1 MPPAQHSSA
10 RFLLCRLI
18 CYDLRLVCT
27 GGKMKLLYWLDEW
40 LTLNDND
47 KQAKLPTSG
56 GDLLGDV
63 YVKYHFIDIN
73 KPLLFTFSPAGTN
86 VQERDLND
94 DFSPWGFQLAQKQNV
109 NIIAFQH
116 LGKSNWFRNR
126 NLIFF
131 VEQLS
136 PLLSPFKT
144 KLGYGLSR
152 GGFAVG
158 AFAKLLKLDNV
169 LFFHPVSTKNKQLAP
184 WDDRSST
191 EIAQQYD
198 WQSDYHDLDLG
209 DAEGY
214 IIYDPTNRIDR
225 QHAKRY
231 KQLTHL
237 RVFGMGHGTHAT
249 YLNKFGFY
257 KHVAVDFIRHQQI
270 DIAQFRLQ
278 TKTLRFKEDY
288 YKRLNKANARSTH
301 RQALLSKAHNI
312 LIDEKQAHVQEHQAQ
327 IDIQPLIDVAIKHQ
341 DEHPKDA
348 IELLKLAQQL
358 APEDPLVKHKL
369 KQLK

>member
-1 MPPAQHSSA
+1 
-10 RFLLCRLI
+10 
-18 CYDLRLVCT
+18 
-27 GGKMKLLYWLDEW
+27 MKLLYWLDEW
-40 LTLNDND
+40 LTLSDD
-47 KQAKLPTSG
+47 ERQAKLPASG

-63 YVKYHFIDIN
+63 YVKYHFVDLT
-73 KPLLFTFSPAGTN
+73 KPLLFTFSPAGTDI
-86 VQERDLND
+86 QERDLNE
-94 DFSPWGFQLAQKQNV
+94 DFAPWGYHLAQKQDV

-131 VEQLS
+131 IEQLS
-136 PLLSPFKT
+136 TLLSPFKT

-158 AFAKLLKLDNV
+158 AFAKLLKLDKV
-169 LFFHPVSTKNKQLAP
+169 LLFHPVSTTNKLIAP

-198 WQSDYHDLDLG
+198 WQGDYHDLDLG
-209 DAEGY
+209 DAKGY

-257 KHVAVDFIRHQQI
+257 KQVAVDFIRDQQI

-278 TKTLRFKEDY
+278 TKTLRLKEDY
-288 YKRLNKANARSTH
+288 YKKLNKANAKSAH
-301 RQALLSKAHNI
+301 RQALLSTAHTI
-312 LIDEKQAHVQEHQAQ
+312 LIDEKAAHVKEHQEK
-327 IDIQPLIDVAIKHQ
+327 IDIQPLIEVAIKHQ
-341 DEHPKDA
+341 DESPNDA
-348 IELLKLAQQL
+348 IKLLEVAQQL
-358 APEDPLVKHKL
+358 VPDDPLVEHKL
-369 KQLK
+369 RQLE

>member
-1 MPPAQHSSA
+1 
-10 RFLLCRLI
+10 
-18 CYDLRLVCT
+18 
-27 GGKMKLLYWLDEW
+27 MKLLYWLDEW
-40 LTLNDND
+40 LTLNDD
-47 KQAKLPTSG
+47 ERQAKLPTSG

-63 YVKYHFIDIN
+63 YVKYHFVDLN
-73 KPLLFTFSPAGTN
+73 KPLLFTFSPAGTD
-86 VQERDLND
+86 VQERDLNE
-94 DFSPWGFQLAQKQNV
+94 DFAPWGYHLAQKQNV

-131 VEQLS
+131 IEQLA
-136 PLLSPFKT
+136 PLLYPFKT

-158 AFAKLLKLDNV
+158 AFAKLLKLDKV
-169 LFFHPVSTKNKQLAP
+169 LFFHPVSTKNKLLAP

-198 WQSDYHDLDLG
+198 WQGDYHDLDLG

-257 KHVAVDFIRHQQI
+257 KQVAVDFIRDQQI

-278 TKTLRFKEDY
+278 TKTLRLKEDY
-288 YKRLNKANARSTH
+288 YKKLNKANAKSPH
-301 RQALLSKAHNI
+301 RQALLSTAHTI
-312 LIDEKQAHVQEHQAQ
+312 LIDEKATHVKEHQAQ

-341 DEHPKDA
+341 DENPTDA
-348 IELLKLAQQL
+348 IKLLEVAQQL
-358 APEDPLVKHKL
+358 VPDDPLVEHKL

>member
-1 MPPAQHSSA
+1 
-10 RFLLCRLI
+10 
-18 CYDLRLVCT
+18 
-27 GGKMKLLYWLDEW
+27 MKLLYWLDEW
-40 LTLNDND
+40 LTLSYDER
-47 KQAKLPTSG
+47 QAKLPASG

-63 YVKYHFIDIN
+63 YVKYHFVDLN
-73 KPLLFTFSPAGTN
+73 KPLLFTFSPAGTDI
-86 VQERDLND
+86 QERDLNE
-94 DFSPWGFQLAQKQNV
+94 DFAPWGYHLAQKQDV

-131 VEQLS
+131 IEQLS
-136 PLLSPFKT
+136 TLLSPFKT

-158 AFAKLLKLDNV
+158 AFAKLLKLDKV
-169 LFFHPVSTKNKQLAP
+169 LLFHPVSTKNKLIAP

-198 WQSDYHDLDLG
+198 WQDDYHDLDLG
-209 DAEGY
+209 DAKGY

-257 KHVAVDFIRHQQI
+257 KQVAVDFIRDQQI

-278 TKTLRFKEDY
+278 TKTLRLKEDY
-288 YKRLNKANARSTH
+288 YKKLNKANAKSAH
-301 RQALLSKAHNI
+301 RQALLSTAHTI
-312 LIDEKQAHVQEHQAQ
+312 LIDEKAAHVKEHQEK
-327 IDIQPLIDVAIKHQ
+327 IDIQPLIEVAIKHQ
-341 DEHPKDA
+341 DESPNDA
-348 IELLKLAQQL
+348 IKLLEVAQQL
-358 APEDPLVKHKL
+358 VPDDPLVEHKL
-369 KQLK
+369 RQLE

>member
-1 MPPAQHSSA
+1 
-10 RFLLCRLI
+10 
-18 CYDLRLVCT
+18 
-27 GGKMKLLYWLDEW
+27 MKLLYWLDEW
-40 LTLNDND
+40 LTLNDD
-47 KQAKLPTSG
+47 ERQAKLPTSG

-63 YVKYHFIDIN
+63 YVKYHFVDPN
-73 KPLLFTFSPAGTN
+73 KPLLFTFSPAGTD
-86 VQERDLND
+86 VQERDLNE
-94 DFSPWGFQLAQKQNV
+94 DFAPWGYHLAQKQHV

-131 VEQLS
+131 IEQLA

-158 AFAKLLKLDNV
+158 AFAKLLKLDKV
-169 LFFHPVSTKNKQLAP
+169 LFFHPVSTKNKLLAP

-191 EIAQQYD
+191 KIAQQYD
-198 WQSDYHDLDLG
+198 WQGDYHDLDLG

-257 KHVAVDFIRHQQI
+257 KQVAVDFIRDQQI

-278 TKTLRFKEDY
+278 TKTLRLKEDY
-288 YKRLNKANARSTH
+288 YKKLNKANAKSPH
-301 RQALLSKAHNI
+301 RQALLSTAHTI
-312 LIDEKQAHVQEHQAQ
+312 LIDEKATHVKEHQAQ

-341 DEHPKDA
+341 DENPTDA
-348 IELLKLAQQL
+348 IKLLEVAQQL
-358 APEDPLVKHKL
+358 VPDDPLVEHKL

>member
-1 MPPAQHSSA
+1 
-10 RFLLCRLI
+10 
-18 CYDLRLVCT
+18 
-27 GGKMKLLYWLDEW
+27 MKLLYWLDEW
-40 LTLNDND
+40 LTLSDD
-47 KQAKLPTSG
+47 ERQAKLPASG

-63 YVKYHFIDIN
+63 YVKYHFVDLN
-73 KPLLFTFSPAGTN
+73 KPLLFTFSPAGTDI
-86 VQERDLND
+86 QERDLNE
-94 DFSPWGFQLAQKQNV
+94 DFAPWGYYLAQKQDV

-131 VEQLS
+131 IEQLS
-136 PLLSPFKT
+136 TLLSPFKT

-158 AFAKLLKLDNV
+158 AFAKLLKLDKV
-169 LFFHPVSTKNKQLAP
+169 LLFHPVSTKNKLIAP

-198 WQSDYHDLDLG
+198 WQDDYHDLDLG
-209 DAEGY
+209 DAKGY

-257 KHVAVDFIRHQQI
+257 KQVAVDFIRDQQI

-278 TKTLRFKEDY
+278 TKTLRLKEDY
-288 YKRLNKANARSTH
+288 YKKLNKANAKSAH
-301 RQALLSKAHNI
+301 RQALLSTAHTI
-312 LIDEKQAHVQEHQAQ
+312 LIDEKAAHVKEHQEK
-327 IDIQPLIDVAIKHQ
+327 IDIQPLIEVAIKHQ
-341 DEHPKDA
+341 DESPNDA
-348 IELLKLAQQL
+348 IKLLEVAQQL
-358 APEDPLVKHKL
+358 VPDDPLVEHKL
-369 KQLK
+369 RQLE

>member
-1 MPPAQHSSA
+1 
-10 RFLLCRLI
+10 
-18 CYDLRLVCT
+18 
-27 GGKMKLLYWLDEW
+27 
-40 LTLNDND
+40 LT
-47 KQAKLPTSG
+47 
-56 GDLLGDV
+56 
-63 YVKYHFIDIN
+63 
-73 KPLLFTFSPAGTN
+73 
-86 VQERDLND
+86 E
-94 DFSPWGFQLAQKQNV
+94 DFAPWGYHLAQKQDV

-131 VEQLS
+131 IEQLS
-136 PLLSPFKT
+136 TLLSPFKT

-158 AFAKLLKLDNV
+158 AFAKLLKLDKV
-169 LFFHPVSTKNKQLAP
+169 LLFHPVSTKNKLIAP

-198 WQSDYHDLDLG
+198 WQGDYHDLDLG
-209 DAEGY
+209 DAKGY

-257 KHVAVDFIRHQQI
+257 KQVAVDFIRDQQI

-278 TKTLRFKEDY
+278 TKTLRLKEDY
-288 YKRLNKANARSTH
+288 YKKLNKANAKSAH
-301 RQALLSKAHNI
+301 RQALLSTAHTI
-312 LIDEKQAHVQEHQAQ
+312 LIDEKAAHVKEHQAK
-327 IDIQPLIDVAIKHQ
+327 IDIQPLIEVAIKHQ
-341 DEHPKDA
+341 DESPNDA
-348 IELLKLAQQL
+348 IKLLEVAQQL
-358 APEDPLVKHKL
+358 VPDDPLVEHKL
-369 KQLK
+369 RQLE

>member
-1 MPPAQHSSA
+1 V
-10 RFLLCRLI
+10 R
-18 CYDLRLVCT
+18 T

-40 LTLNDND
+40 LTLSDNE
-47 KQAKLPTSG
+47 KQAKLPTSS

-63 YVKYHFIDIN
+63 YVKYHFVDLN
-73 KPLLFTFSPAGTN
+73 KPLLFTFSPAGTD
-86 VQERDLND
+86 VQERDLNE
-94 DFSPWGFQLAQKQNV
+94 DFAPWGYHLAQKQNV

-131 VEQLS
+131 IEQLS
-136 PLLSPFKT
+136 TLLSPFET

-158 AFAKLLKLDNV
+158 AFAKLLKLDKV
-169 LFFHPVSTKNKQLAP
+169 LLFHPVSTKNKLIAP

-191 EIAQQYD
+191 DIAQQYD
-198 WQSDYHDLDLG
+198 WQGDYHDLDLG

-237 RVFGMGHGTHAT
+237 RVFGMGHGTHTT

-257 KHVAVDFIRHQQI
+257 KQVAVDFIANQQI

-278 TKTLRFKEDY
+278 TKTLRLKEDY
-288 YKRLNKANARSTH
+288 YKKLNKANANSPH
-301 RQALLSKAHNI
+301 RQALLSTAHAI
-312 LIDEKQAHVQEHQAQ
+312 LIDEKAAHVQEHQEK

-341 DEHPKDA
+341 DENPNDA
-348 IELLKLAQQL
+348 IKLLEVAQQL
-358 APEDPLVKHKL
+358 APDDPLVEHKL
-369 KQLK
+369 RQLE

>member
-1 MPPAQHSSA
+1 
-10 RFLLCRLI
+10 
-18 CYDLRLVCT
+18 
-27 GGKMKLLYWLDEW
+27 MKLLYWLDEW
-40 LTLNDND
+40 LTLSDD
-47 KQAKLPTSG
+47 ERQAKLPASG

-63 YVKYHFIDIN
+63 YVKYHFVDLN
-73 KPLLFTFSPAGTN
+73 KPLLFTFSPAGTDI
-86 VQERDLND
+86 QERDLNE
-94 DFSPWGFQLAQKQNV
+94 DFAPWGYHLAQKQDV

-131 VEQLS
+131 IEQLS
-136 PLLSPFKT
+136 TLLSPFKT

-158 AFAKLLKLDNV
+158 AFAKLLKLDKV
-169 LFFHPVSTKNKQLAP
+169 LLFHPVSTKNKLIAP

-198 WQSDYHDLDLG
+198 WQGDYHDLDLG
-209 DAEGY
+209 DAKGY
-214 IIYDPTNRIDR
+214 IIYDPTNRIDH

-257 KHVAVDFIRHQQI
+257 KQVAVDFIRDQQI

-278 TKTLRFKEDY
+278 TKTLRLKEDY
-288 YKRLNKANARSTH
+288 YKKLNKANAKSAH
-301 RQALLSKAHNI
+301 RQALLSTAHTI
-312 LIDEKQAHVQEHQAQ
+312 LIDEKAAHVKEHQEK
-327 IDIQPLIDVAIKHQ
+327 IDIQPLIEVAIKHQ
-341 DEHPKDA
+341 DESPNDA
-348 IELLKLAQQL
+348 IKLLEVAQQL
-358 APEDPLVKHKL
+358 VPDDPLVEHKL
-369 KQLK
+369 KQLE

>member
-1 MPPAQHSSA
+1 
-10 RFLLCRLI
+10 
-18 CYDLRLVCT
+18 
-27 GGKMKLLYWLDEW
+27 MKLLYWLDEW
-40 LTLNDND
+40 LTLSDD
-47 KQAKLPTSG
+47 ERQAKLPASG

-63 YVKYHFIDIN
+63 YVKYHFVDLN
-73 KPLLFTFSPAGTN
+73 KPLLFTFSPAGTDI
-86 VQERDLND
+86 QERDLNE
-94 DFSPWGFQLAQKQNV
+94 DFAPWGYHLAQKQDV

-131 VEQLS
+131 IEQLS
-136 PLLSPFKT
+136 TLLSPFKT

-158 AFAKLLKLDNV
+158 AFAKLLKLDKV
-169 LFFHPVSTKNKQLAP
+169 LLFHPVSTKNKLIAP

-198 WQSDYHDLDLG
+198 WQDDYHDLDLG
-209 DAEGY
+209 DAKGY

-257 KHVAVDFIRHQQI
+257 KQVAVDFIRNQQI

-278 TKTLRFKEDY
+278 TKTLRLKEDY
-288 YKRLNKANARSTH
+288 YKKLNKANAKSAH
-301 RQALLSKAHNI
+301 RQALLSTAHTI
-312 LIDEKQAHVQEHQAQ
+312 LIDEKAAHVKEHQAK
-327 IDIQPLIDVAIKHQ
+327 IDIQPLIEVAIKHQ
-341 DEHPKDA
+341 DESPNDA
-348 IELLKLAQQL
+348 IKLLEVAQQL
-358 APEDPLVKHKL
+358 VPDDPLVEHKL
-369 KQLK
+369 RQLE